1 MNLCFMAERSIDSCL
16 ESCLELAKHCL
27 EVYDEMEKHNVSYE
41 AMRQAQKTG
50 TMLDYCFQRALKV
63 GTAARASLMTIDDFT
78 ENRRMY
84 YEKVVEHLTPIVERQ
99 DKGVSLLNPTLTL
112 ESFRESNDNA
122 VAIQMAKKVIDSPGK
137 RDDNPFL
144 LIGASG
150 CGKTHLVNAI
160 GNAIRKKHPVMTVRY
175 VSGD

>member
-1 MNLCFMAERSIDSCL
+1 
-16 ESCLELAKHCL
+16 
-27 EVYDEMEKHNVSYE
+27 
-41 AMRQAQKTG
+41 
-50 TMLDYCFQRALKV
+50 
-63 GTAARASLMTIDDFT
+63 
-78 ENRRMY
+78 
-84 YEKVVEHLTPIVERQ
+84 
-99 DKGVSLLNPTLTL
+99 
-112 ESFRESNDNA
+112 
-122 VAIQMAKKVIDSPGK
+122 MAKKVIDSPGK